1 MTPNKSS
8 WAITKFTI
16 FLLTF
21 ICFPISSL
29 AYDFYYDGLYYNII
43 STTELT
49 CEVTYR
55 DVNDKTTYKGVI
67 NIPSEVT
74 YKNKKLT
81 VVRIGSNAFRQHKN
95 VTAVNI
101 PSTVKIIDVAAFGNC
116 HGLTSITIPASVEHV
131 YQSALLDCKNLIEI
145 IFEDSDKPLVL
156 EAYKETISGEKHS
169 PFYVSGTSSKVKSL
183 YIGRD
188 LYLGSPE
195 TFDVLTNLTTLYI
208 GKNVTQIAAGNF
220 KNCSFYNCNSLRT
233 IISYT
238 SIPPI
243 LNNYYHYLDRPFFSN
258 SVLANAK
265 LKVPKGA
272 LKRYEESD
280 DWVKFWD
287 ISEGDWESSIATSIS
302 LSKPAI
308 ELSVGESAEL
318 DAYISPETLDKKNL
332 SWQSSNPSIV
342 SVDAGL
348 VTALSVGNA
357 EIICK
362 TTDGSALEA
371 ICKVSVLSES
381 GIKDV
386 IADKTA
392 YVKIFN
398 MQGILVYEGIYS
410 DANLVP
416 DYYIV
421 AYDGKNIKVKVE

>member
-8 WAITKFTI
+8 WVITRFTI
-16 FLLTF
+16 ILLTF
-21 ICFPISSL
+21 ICFPSSSL

-55 DVNDKTTYKGVI
+55 DANDKTTYKGVI

-81 VVRIGSNAFRQHKN
+81 VIRIGTVAFSRHEN

-101 PSTVKIIDVAAFGNC
+101 PSTVRTIDKYAFSSC
-116 HGLTSITIPASVEHV
+116 YGLTSITIPASVE
-131 YQSALLDCKNLIEI
+131 YIRDGALAYCKNLTEI
-145 IFEDSDKPLVL
+145 IFEDSDKFLTL
-156 EAYKETISGEKHS
+156 DAQEDLYGKHS
-169 PFYVSGTSSKVKSL
+169 PFVQSGTSSKVKSL

-188 LYLGSPE
+188 LYLGCNE

-220 KNCSFYNCNSLRT
+220 KKCSFYNCNSLRT

-243 LNNYYHYLDRPFFSN
+243 LNNYWGDRPFFSN

-318 DAYISPETLDKKNL
+318 DAYISPETLDKKIL